1 MTIPI
6 DPKWV
11 ADSERFARLRASG
24 RAWLADLDATHADMQ
39 RHLDSPMA
47 CFLLPENGA
56 PEEVALERNDVP
68 VSGGALSLLQ
78 QLETCTTQEQIC
90 EVLARAG
97 DSTVDLKD
105 AAVYIRKAGLS
116 KAKTDPGLIK
126 NLGSRLLESGRWER
140 VRPGVYGLKGAPV
153 AEGSRAGSA
162 DGQMDPLHSE
172 GDDSEDGM
180 WSGVALDPYPPNESS
195 CPGLPHDSEPLSS
208 EIADSSLL

>member
-68 VSGGALSLLQ
+68 MSGGALSLLR
-78 QLETCTTQEQIC
+78 QLETCTTQEQVC
-90 EVLARAG
+90 EVLARGG
-97 DSTVDLKD
+97 DSTVDLNG
-105 AAVYIRKAGLS
+105 AAVHIRRAGLS
-116 KAKTDPGLIK
+116 KAETDRGLVK

-162 DGQMDPLHSE
+162 DGQMNPLHSE

-180 WSGVALDPYPPNESS
+180 LPGIPLDTCPSDRSS
-195 CPGLPHDSEPLSS
+195 CPGLPHESEPLSS